1 MRCFIRC
8 GITRKCDYPAD
19 VRAQHGL
26 DSVKVSPVIADLVA
40 AEDDFSAQ
48 SIFVPNDAAP
58 PPNEEEW
65 MHEMGLIMDINP
77 AIDDELELL
86 QDFRSG
92 YDDLQYA
99 RELEAAEDE
108 EARATTA
115 DAADPSESVFESDE
129 PAPTIP
135 EQDTVVEG
143 DAPPRKRARY
153 SKEQLAI
160 LQREYDR
167 GTSRLSNKEI
177 AVAIDLKPEGIGR
190 KVAQDDVKNWMYAKA
205 RRARSLALLSSGA
218 GQA

>member
-1 MRCFIRC
+1 M
-8 GITRKCDYPAD
+8 
-19 VRAQHGL
+19 
-26 DSVKVSPVIADLVA
+26 
-40 AEDDFSAQ
+40 
-48 SIFVPNDAAP
+48 
-58 PPNEEEW
+58 
-65 MHEMGLIMDINP
+65 
-77 AIDDELELL
+77 ELL

-177 AVAIDLKPEGIGR
+177 AVEIDLKPEGIGR

-205 RRARSLALLSSGA
+205 RRGEVKDFTGIDAPFEKPENPTIEITDALSIEECVKKILAKINL
-218 GQA
+218 